1 VEKMDKKKFYKKMF
15 FSAAIWN
22 WIVGLTLLMLSFIN
36 PNILP
41 LFGVDIPPSLVFMQM
56 LFILVIVFGIG
67 FFLVYQD
74 LEKNKGIVIMSIF
87 EKISFFVVF
96 LIYFILGDVNFL
108 VLLLNI
114 IDLIFGIL
122 FIEFVIN
129 TKRL

>member
-1 VEKMDKKKFYKKMF
+1 MDKKKYYKKLF
-15 FSAAIWN
+15 LSAAIWN

-41 LFGVDIPPSLVFMQM
+41 LFGVETPPSLVFMQM

-67 FFLVYQD
+67 LFIVYQD
-74 LEKNKGIVIMSIF
+74 LDKNKDIVIMSII
-87 EKISFFVVF
+87 EKVSFFVVY
-96 LIYFILGDVNFL
+96 LIYFIFGDVNFL

-122 FIEFVIN
+122 FIEFIVN
-129 TKRL
+129 TKRPKD

>member
-1 VEKMDKKKFYKKMF
+1 MDKKKYYKKLF
-15 FSAAIWN
+15 LSAAIWN

-41 LFGVDIPPSLVFMQM
+41 LFGVETPPSLVFMQI

-67 FFLVYQD
+67 LFIVYQD
-74 LEKNKGIVIMSIF
+74 LDKNKGIVIMSII
-87 EKISFFVVF
+87 EKVSFFVVF

-108 VLLLNI
+108 VLLLNF

-122 FIEFVIN
+122 FIEFIIN
-129 TKRL
+129 TKSLKD